1 MKRFILALSLILSL
15 STFKAADLENN
26 KQQAVLL
33 SQEEN
38 ANFYAS
44 LSEEEQLIFN
54 SFSEDLK
61 IAMEKVFS
69 EIKDNENFN
78 KLQVI
83 LNEKNVGL
91 TFFLNMAL
99 YRKVDS
105 LKSEEVVAQEEVL
118 PVTE

>member
-15 STFKAADLENN
+15 STFKAADLEDN

-44 LSEEEQLIFN
+44 LNEEEQLIFK

-61 IAMEKVFS
+61 VALEKVFL
-69 EIKDNENFN
+69 EIKDNEDFKNIQ
-78 KLQVI
+78 KL
-83 LNEKNVGL
+83 LEAKDMGL

-99 YRKVDS
+99 YKKVL
-105 LKSEEVVAQEEVL
+105 LKAEEVVQEEVL